1 MKKFK
6 IDNNVEKKDPSK
18 YKDFGKLVTNYES
31 TLNRLHKKP
40 LYKDPKAFLFL
51 VMIILVAYLVF
62 EAAEEDRQN
71 DVSPEIQQMDS
82 VSTDMPK

>member
-82 VSTDMPK
+82 VSTGIPK

>member
-1 MKKFK
+1 
-6 IDNNVEKKDPSK
+6 PSK